1 MMKKIY
7 AVLLLTGIAAMSFA
21 GDLVTKSG
29 MVYKNYV
36 LMGADPKG
44 IKVFYNNGAEDRQVI
59 LPVSE
64 FPDEM
69 KDTVNRIARKIPDA
83 RKAAQEKAQ
92 QDRDE
97 KAEKT
102 KQAKAAA
109 ARQKKS
115 AAIVQKEQDEQKK
128 MQEKLLKSTPKSTTK
143 SFGKGSSF
151 SFSK

>member
-1 MMKKIY
+1 MKKTY
-7 AVLLLTGIAAMSFA
+7 AVLLLAGIAAMSFA

-29 MVYKNYV
+29 MIYKNYV

-44 IKVFYNNGAEDRQVI
+44 IKVFYNNGVEDRQVI

-69 KDTVNRIARKIPDA
+69 KDTVNRIARKIPAA

-92 QDRDE
+92 QDRAE
-97 KAEKT
+97 KAEQT

-109 ARQKKS
+109 AKQKKS

-128 MQEKLLKSTPKSTTK
+128 IQEKLQKMTPKSK
-143 SFGKGSSF
+143 GGSFGKSSF
-151 SFSK
+151 SFK